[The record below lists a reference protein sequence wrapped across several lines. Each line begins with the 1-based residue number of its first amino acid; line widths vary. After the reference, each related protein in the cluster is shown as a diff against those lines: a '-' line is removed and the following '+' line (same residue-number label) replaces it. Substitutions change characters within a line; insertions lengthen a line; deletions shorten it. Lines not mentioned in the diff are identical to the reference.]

1 MAEVSRSGDYS
12 PGQLGAAGPLGQGG
26 NETLPVGCHSS
37 LSRPRLRLVLGV
49 EEGAWTGEPQKVWA
63 ARMGHRPEVGSGCL
77 WFGQELALCW
87 PSGCLTGKL
96 RGAALTFAPCDPAAP
111 RPSSGPLSA
120 EHSSPRGGCQAHR
133 EPLARKFSSW
143 VGWVVPPDTY
153 LAASS
158 GVRLPPPPVSS
169 GRAPGK
175 GTDQEGAGL
184 EPRVCSADTW
194 QPPP

>member
-1 MAEVSRSGDYS
+1 MDWGAPAG
-12 PGQLGAAGPLGQGG
+12 LGGKDGPPPRGG
-26 NETLPVGCHSS
+26 V
-37 LSRPRLRLVLGV
+37 RL
-49 EEGAWTGEPQKVWA
+49 
-63 ARMGHRPEVGSGCL
+63 L
-77 WFGQELALCW
+77 WFGQELALCC

-96 RGAALTFAPCDPAAP
+96 SGGSGVPPSRLLPATRRAP
-111 RPSSGPLSA
+111 RPSSGPLST
-120 EHSSPRGGCQAHR
+120 EHSSPRGGRQAHR
-133 EPLARKFSSW
+133 EPLARKLSSW

-153 LAASS
+153 LATSS
-158 GVRLPPPPVSS
+158 GVRLPPPPVSL